1 MATDIRTTDLNL
13 LKALD
18 ALLDERSVTRAAERL
33 ALTQPAVSGMLTRL
47 RDTFGDPLFVRSQ
60 RGMVP
65 TLRAL
70 ELAGPV
76 KQLLQDVEILLR
88 PSAFVPAEASMTLTI
103 ASTDYAMQA
112 VLVPFLAALRRQA
125 PGIRVAVLPVDDA
138 RLPLQMARGEIDLA
152 LVAVDDTPGELHARR
167 LFDEHYVC
175 VMRHDHPA
183 AARPLTLDRFCALD
197 HALVS
202 YTGGAFRG
210 VTDDAL
216 AALGRERRVT
226 LSVKSFLLLPEILR
240 ASDLI
245 AVVPSRLAH
254 RAQGL
259 ALMEPP
265 VAVPCFTKTL
275 SWHER
280 THHNPGHRWLRELMV
295 ETCGEPS
302 RTVPRCAPG
311 TRYDA
316 PLPGEP
322 A

>member
-47 RDTFGDPLFVRSQ
+47 RDTFGDALFVRSQ
-60 RGMVP
+60 RGIVP

-76 KQLLQDVEILLR
+76 KQLLQDAENLLR
-88 PSAFVPAEASMTLTI
+88 PSAFVPADARMTLTI

-138 RLPLQMARGEIDLA
+138 RLPVQMERGEIDLSLIA
-152 LVAVDDTPGELHARR
+152 PDDTPEALHARR

-175 VMRHDHPA
+175 VMRDDHPA
-183 AARPLTLDRFCALD
+183 ADEPLTLDRFCALD
-197 HALVS
+197 QALVS

-240 ASDLI
+240 HSDLI
-245 AVVPSRLAH
+245 AVVPSRLA
-254 RAQGL
+254 RQASGL
-259 ALMEPP
+259 RIVAPP
-265 VAVPCFTKTL
+265 VAVPGFTKTL
-275 SWHER
+275 AWHER
-280 THHNPGHRWLRELMV
+280 THCNPGHRWLRELMF
-295 ETCGEPS
+295 ETCGEP
-302 RTVPRCAPG
+302 
-311 TRYDA
+311 
-316 PLPGEP
+316 P
-322 A
+322 AH